1 MPKFNYATGR
11 ILESLQFI
19 SNEMKEFKNDYSDK
33 TLVDYKN
40 DIKLQKLMDRTVENI
55 LTALIEVCGTL
66 NTENGIAFS
75 SYQEAIKEC
84 AKFLEFT
91 DEQQNK
97 LGRLAN
103 LRNRLA
109 HRYLNFRWQ
118 VIRTFRTEMNL
129 VTQLIE
135 TLFKREETKAVKKYE
150 EDSPS

>member
-1 MPKFNYATGR
+1 MPEYDYAAGR

-19 SNEMKEFKNDYSDK
+19 SKEMKEFKSDYSDK
-33 TLVDYKN
+33 TLTDYKN

-55 LTALIEVCGTL
+55 LTALIEVCGVL
-66 NTENGIAFS
+66 NTENGIAVS
-75 SYQEAIKEC
+75 NYQEAITEC
-84 AKFLEFT
+84 ARFLKFT

-118 VIRTFRTEMNL
+118 VIRTFHTEMNL
-129 VTQLIE
+129 VTKLIE
-135 TLFKREETKAVKKYE
+135 ALFKREETKAAKI
-150 EDSPS
+150 

>member
-1 MPKFNYATGR
+1 MSKYNYAEGR

-19 SNEMKEFKNDYSDK
+19 SKEMKEFKSDYSDK
-33 TLVDYKN
+33 TLSDYKD

-66 NTENGIAFS
+66 NTERGIAFS
-75 SYQEAIKEC
+75 NYQEAIEEC
-84 AKFLEFT
+84 AKFLKFT
-91 DEQQNK
+91 DEQRNK

-118 VIRTFRTEMNL
+118 VIRMFRTELNL
-129 VTQLIE
+129 ITELIE
-135 TLFKREETKAVKKYE
+135 ALFKREERR
-150 EDSPS
+150 